1 MHGIPTSNMIPL
13 GTSESASFVGG
24 EIVVVGVLSWYF
36 WWSTGCDDDLSLDNF
51 PPDDFVLVLI
61 VSVDFFDLRVAV
73 DVVLPLFRC

>member
-1 MHGIPTSNMIPL
+1 MIPL

-24 EIVVVGVLSWYF
+24 EIVVVG
-36 WWSTGCDDDLSLDNF
+36 WWSTGWDDNVSLDDF

-73 DVVLPLFRC
+73 DVVLALFRC